1 MAANCYGVVR
11 GKRVRVT
18 RLDSCGAFPVPTTAN
33 SLVTSSGFVSIQYSP
48 DYEAGDEII
57 QKNADGALCINDRT
71 CDVFKRTNVTISFC
85 NVDPDLF
92 SLITGNSVEVDGSG
106 NDVGFRIAE
115 GVTCNQFAL
124 ELWTGIDGQNA
135 CPATNEVQ
143 SITEGGSG
151 LTSFTLTATL
161 PGYSAATTGSIAA
174 SSTAAQVQ
182 AALEGLDAIDPGDVS
197 VTGPAGAS
205 NGPWNVTFQGRYA
218 GLDITQMT
226 ATPTGGTGTVTIA
239 TVTAGGVST
248 GGNFGYI
255 LLPFVRNGTLRD
267 FTVELGPTNFE
278 VQAWTDNGGNWGVGP
293 YNVIPQGAGGVPSS
307 LKTPIGTND
316 HMLIRSTSVTP
327 PAAACGYQAMPAAPT
342 PAA

>member
-1 MAANCYGVVR
+1 MAASCYGVVR

-33 SLVTSSGFVSIQYSP
+33 SLVTSSGFVSVQFSP
-48 DYEAGDEII
+48 DYEAGEEII
-57 QKNADGALCINDRT
+57 QKNADGALCVNDRT

-85 NVDPDLF
+85 NVDPDIM
-92 SLITGNSVEVDGSG
+92 SLVTGNSIEVDGSG
-106 NDVGFRIAE
+106 NDVGFRVSE
-115 GVTCNQFAL
+115 GITCNQFAL

-135 CPATNEVQ
+135 CPPTNEVQ
-143 SITEGGSG
+143 SLTEGGAG

-161 PGYSAATTGSIAA
+161 PGYSPATTGSIAV
-174 SSTAAQVQ
+174 SSTAVQVQ
-182 AALEGLDAIDPGDVS
+182 TALEGLDGIDPGDVS

-226 ATPTGGTGTVTIA
+226 STPTGGTGTLTVA
-239 TVTAGGVST
+239 TVTAGGVAT
-248 GGNFGYI
+248 GGNYGYI

-278 VQAWTDNGGNWGVGP
+278 IQAWTDNGGNWGVGP
-293 YNVIPQGAGGVPSS
+293 YNVIPQGAAGVPSA
-307 LKTPIGTND
+307 LKTAIGTND
-316 HMLIRSTSVTP
+316 HMLIRTTSVSP
-327 PAAACGYQAMPAAPT
+327 PAAVCGYQVMPAAPT